1 MRAISL
7 EEVKNI
13 IGLIRNGFIDNN
25 GKKHKANKEIAFA
38 LNLQSNLGLRIGDVL
53 KLTINDIVLENNRY
67 HLKLVET
74 KTKKLRTFTVPTE
87 IYNYMRIYQLENGIK
102 DNEPLIKT
110 SVRNIQKIL
119 KYATETLGLEEVST
133 HSFRKYFATTIYM
146 NNSYDI
152 RLVQEL
158 LQHSDISTT
167 QRYVGVSSQRIESAI
182 MNHTNIV

>member
-1 MRAISL
+1 MRAISI

-13 IGLIRNGFIDNN
+13 VGLIRNGFIDNN
-25 GKKHKANKEIAFA
+25 GKRHKANKEIAFA

-74 KTKKLRTFTVPTE
+74 KTKKLRTFTVPNE
-87 IYNYMRIYQLENGIK
+87 IYNYIRIYQLENRIA
-102 DNEPLIKT
+102 DNEPLVKT
-110 SVRNIQKIL
+110 SVRNIQKVL
-119 KYATETLGLEEVST
+119 KYTTETLGLENVST
-133 HSFRKYFATTIYM
+133 HSFRKYFATSIYL
-146 NNSYDI
+146 NNNYDI

-167 QRYVGVSSQRIESAI
+167 QRYVGVSSQRIENAI
-182 MNHTNIV
+182 ATHTNII

>member
-1 MRAISL
+1 MRAISI

-13 IGLIRNGFIDNN
+13 VGLIRNGFIDNN
-25 GKKHKANKEIAFA
+25 GKRHKANKEIAFA

-74 KTKKLRTFTVPTE
+74 KTKKLRTFTVPNE
-87 IYNYMRIYQLENGIK
+87 IYNYIRIYQLENRIA
-102 DNEPLIKT
+102 DNEPLVKT
-110 SVRNIQKIL
+110 SVRNIQKVL
-119 KYATETLGLEEVST
+119 KYTTETLGLENVST
-133 HSFRKYFATTIYM
+133 HSFRKYFATSIYL
-146 NNSYDI
+146 NNNYDI

-167 QRYVGVSSQRIESAI
+167 QRYVGISSQRIENAI
-182 MNHTNIV
+182 ATHTNII

>member
-7 EEVKNI
+7 AEVKSI

-53 KLTINDIVLENNRY
+53 KLSINDIVLENNRY

-87 IYNYMRIYQLENGIK
+87 IYNYMRIYQLENKIA

-119 KYATETLGLEEVST
+119 KYATETLGLEDIST

-167 QRYVGVSSQRIESAI
+167 QRYVGISSQRIESAI